1 MGRRR
6 PGQPWTYQV
15 YWRNPKT
22 RNMEAIP
29 GVFVVMTGDMVLRS
43 IYRSTFIEGS
53 PLSEAQFRIDPE

>member
-6 PGQPWTYQV
+6 PGQAYSYQV

-29 GVFVVMTGDMVLRS
+29 GVFVTMTSDYVLRT
-43 IYRSTFIEGS
+43 IFRTTRIPDS
-53 PLSEAQFRIDPE
+53 PIMEAQFRIDQE

>member
-29 GVFVVMTGDMVLRS
+29 GVFVVMTGDMVLRT
-43 IYRSTFIEGS
+43 IMRSTLIEGS
-53 PLSEAQFRIDPE
+53 PIQEAQFRIDQE

>member
-29 GVFVVMTGDMVLRS
+29 GVFVVMTGDMVLRTIMS
-43 IYRSTFIEGS
+43 STLIEGS
-53 PLSEAQFRIDPE
+53 PIQEAQFRIDEE